1 MIETSVLSRS
11 IRHASIAGLLGIA
24 ILGTSRE
31 LAAKPGTHPIVVST
45 WDTRASSVLLQY
57 RHGFLDDGGF
67 NIFSY
72 NANFSATSGKLSA
85 QFGVHYLNYDEP
97 GDSPKQHGLAGTANA
112 VFNFPVT
119 PRYDNGLARVGI
131 ALYFGSAPTA
141 LISGERNYLSIP
153 FLIGAGV
160 PVTPHKAITITPW
173 FEFSPGVNL
182 DTVINDFSFENEDPE
197 DYINLETNTI
207 ELDQADIERV
217 LSESVEL
224 DVSFGIG
231 ARAGLDL
238 ALHASERVDFNVNAS
253 LSSVGTAFTGT
264 SVIYVGGGLVFRWDD
279 VVPAVLPPEKRLL
292 SENCEDIEARFRS
305 CPNRARWKTPE
316 ELETP
321 PPPAPPPAPLA
332 PPPAPLAPSPAPLA
346 PPPAPPPP
354 AAEPLPGAP
363 TTPSPT
369 PPNAAPGA
377 PPGAAFPPTNTP

>member
-1 MIETSVLSRS
+1 MIEISVLSRS
-11 IRHASIAGLLGIA
+11 IRHASVAGLLGIA

-31 LAAKPGTHPIVVST
+31 VEAKPGTHPIVVST

-112 VFNFPVT
+112 VFNFPVA

-153 FLIGAGV
+153 FLLGAGV

-238 ALHASERVDFNVNAS
+238 ALHASDRVDFNVNAS

-264 SVIYVGGGLVFRWDD
+264 SVVYVGGGLVFRWDD
-279 VVPAVLPPEKRLL
+279 IVPAVLPPEKRLL
-292 SENCEDIEARFRS
+292 SENCDDIEARFRS

-316 ELETP
+316 EIETTP
-321 PPPAPPPAPLA
+321 PPAS
-332 PPPAPLAPSPAPLA
+332 PPAPLAPSPAPLA
-346 PPPAPPPP
+346 PSPAPPPP
-354 AAEPLPGAP
+354 AAEPLPGT
-363 TTPSPT
+363 TTPLTPP
-369 PPNAAPGA
+369 PPNAPPAA
-377 PPGAAFPPTNTP
+377 PPGAAFPPANSP